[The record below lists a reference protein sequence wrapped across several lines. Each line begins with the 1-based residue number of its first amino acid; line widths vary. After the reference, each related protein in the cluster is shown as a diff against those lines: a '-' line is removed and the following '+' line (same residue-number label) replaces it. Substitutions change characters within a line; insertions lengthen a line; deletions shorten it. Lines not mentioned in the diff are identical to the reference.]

1 MTVLIPK
8 KGVNNMDASDY
19 EHFIENLCV
28 LLESKIRGRVEIRM
42 DIRDRVII
50 CIHSQDNFIY
60 NYCLNN
66 VCEIIQYEHSL
77 DKVTSEVLQ
86 NYREFVINQYFY

>member
-1 MTVLIPK
+1 M
-8 KGVNNMDASDY
+8 NASDY
-19 EHFIENLCV
+19 KHFIENLCV

-42 DIRDRVII
+42 DIGDRVII

-66 VCEIIQYEHSL
+66 VCEIIQDEHVL
-77 DKVTSEVLQ
+77 DKVTSAVLQ
-86 NYREFVINQYFY
+86 NYREFVMNQYFY

>member
-8 KGVNNMDASDY
+8 KGVNNMNASY
-19 EHFIENLCV
+19 YKHFIENLCV

-42 DIRDRVII
+42 DIGDRVII

-66 VCEIIQYEHSL
+66 VCEMIQDEHDL
-77 DKVTSEVLQ
+77 DKVTSAVLQ
-86 NYREFVINQYFY
+86 NYKEFVMNQYFY

>member
-1 MTVLIPK
+1 MNT
-8 KGVNNMDASDY
+8 SDY
-19 EHFIENLCV
+19 KHFIEKLCV
-28 LLESKIRGRVEIRM
+28 LLESKIRGKVEIRM
-42 DIRDRVII
+42 DIGDRVII

-66 VCEIIQYEHSL
+66 VCEMIKYDHSL

-86 NYREFVINQYFY
+86 NYREFVMNQYFY